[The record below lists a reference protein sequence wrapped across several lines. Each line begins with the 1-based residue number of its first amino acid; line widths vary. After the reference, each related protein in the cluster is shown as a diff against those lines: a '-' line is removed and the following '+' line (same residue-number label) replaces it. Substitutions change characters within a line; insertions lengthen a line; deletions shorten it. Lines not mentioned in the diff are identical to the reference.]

1 MHLEKTPY
9 DLATG
14 RIVFRERTPGRL
26 ARRNGATLSENKQAR
41 PRPRIEDPM
50 HNSNGSGCGFPMTK
64 IFTDDSSDL
73 RASAEHDGKGQLAAE
88 DLRLLVAA
96 MVD

>member
-1 MHLEKTPY
+1 MH
-9 DLATG
+9 
-14 RIVFRERTPGRL
+14 
-26 ARRNGATLSENKQAR
+26 S
-41 PRPRIEDPM
+41 
-50 HNSNGSGCGFPMTK
+50 SNGSGRGFPMTK